1 MKRTAHSVWK
11 GGLKDGSGTMST
23 GSGALKDHHHAFSTR
38 FEEAQGT
45 NPEELI
51 AAALAGCFSMALSGQ
66 LNAAGLTP
74 TRIETNAHATFE
86 KVEAGWRI
94 TRIHLDTAAD
104 VPNATPEA
112 FDKAAQAAKNGCPVS
127 NVLKTEI
134 TLNARLTAGA
144 KA

>member
-1 MKRTAHSVWK
+1 MKRSASAVWK
-11 GGLKDGSGTMST
+11 GGLKDGAGTIST
-23 GSGALKDHHHAFSTR
+23 ASGALKEHHHGFSTR
-38 FEEAQGT
+38 FEESPGT

-51 AAALAGCFSMALSGQ
+51 AAALAGCYSMALSGQ

-74 TRIETNAHATFE
+74 TRIDTTAHASFE
-86 KVEAGWRI
+86 KTDAGWRI

-112 FDKAAQAAKNGCPVS
+112 FDKAANDAKNGCPVS
-127 NVLKTEI
+127 NALKTEI